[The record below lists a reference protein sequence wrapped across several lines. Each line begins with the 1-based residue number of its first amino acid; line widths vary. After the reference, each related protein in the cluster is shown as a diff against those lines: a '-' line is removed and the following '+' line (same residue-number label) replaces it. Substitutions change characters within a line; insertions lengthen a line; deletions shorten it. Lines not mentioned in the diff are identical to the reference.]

1 MRQKNTKVSKITDYL
16 RQNPTANKE
25 QVERGIGFKF
35 SSSQL
40 AVARKRLGINM
51 RGHTPVTSDSGDN
64 VPLDEQG
71 MRRQLALDMIQQNL
85 SSINR
90 LLMELR

>member
-51 RGHTPVTSDSGDN
+51 RSGDAPASLFN
-64 VPLDEQG
+64 DVPLDEQG